1 MRTGARQRI
10 RQELEKILNRRGNL
24 LCRLP
29 TGQKFSEL
37 LPDPELYRI
46 PSDLHRYYRPWES
59 PAFLQSLPAAVLENT
74 MLSPLKMYMLL
85 RLLMQTRSLNGAVL
99 EAGVWNGGS
108 ARLMADYLDSIGA
121 SKHLWLLDTFEG
133 YDGVDSRKDGAL
145 AEKGL
150 MQGKSADEVRA
161 LFARTRT
168 PVHIVKG
175 AIPGTLGAVEAPEI
189 SFAHIDVNLYSP
201 TRHATEFVLKR
212 MPRGGIILFDDYNWP
227 ATYGVR
233 QAIDEVCSQFD
244 QQTISIPESGHA
256 FLIRN

>member
-1 MRTGARQRI
+1 
-10 RQELEKILNRRGNL
+10 LERFLERRGHL

-29 TGQKFSEL
+29 KEQKLSEL

-46 PSDLHRYYRPWES
+46 PSDLHRYFRPWEA
-59 PAFLQSLPAAVLENT
+59 PAFLQSLPTVVLENT
-74 MLSPLKMYMLL
+74 MLPPLKIYMLL
-85 RLLMQTRSLNGAVL
+85 HLLMQTRSLSGAVL

-108 ARLMADYLDSIGA
+108 ARLMADYLDSTGA

-133 YDGVDSRKDGAL
+133 YDAVDSRKDGDL

-150 MQGKSADEVRA
+150 MKGKSVEQVKA
-161 LFARTRT
+161 LFAQTRT

-175 AIPGTLGAVEAPEI
+175 TIPGTLGTVDAPEI
-189 SFAHIDVNLYSP
+189 SFAHIDVNLYDP
-201 TRHATEFVLKR
+201 TLHATEFILER

-227 ATYGVR
+227 ATYGAR
-233 QAIDEVCSQFD
+233 QAIDEACSKFG
-244 QQTISIPESGHA
+244 QQPISIPESSQA

>member
-1 MRTGARQRI
+1 LKTELVRRVRQSLKKFF
-10 RQELEKILNRRGNL
+10 ERRGYL

-29 TGQKFSEL
+29 QGQNFSEL
-37 LPDPELYRI
+37 LPDPELYKL
-46 PSDLHRYYRPWES
+46 PEDLHLYYRPWEA
-59 PAFLQSLPAAVLENT
+59 PTFRQSLPAAVAANT
-74 MLSPLKMYMLL
+74 MLPPLKIYMLL
-85 RLLMQTRSLNGAVL
+85 SLLKQTRSLNGAVL

-133 YDGVDSRKDGAL
+133 YDAVDSHKDGAL

-150 MQGKSADEVRA
+150 MKGKSVEEVKA
-161 LFARTRT
+161 LFAQTKT

-175 AIPGTLGAVEAPEI
+175 TIPGTLGTVEAPEI
-189 SFAHIDVNLYSP
+189 SFAHIDVNLYDP
-201 TRHATEFVLKR
+201 TLHATEFSLER

-227 ATYGVR
+227 ATYGAR
-233 QAIDEVCSQFD
+233 QAIDEACSKFG
-244 QQTISIPESGHA
+244 QQTISIPESSQA